1 MNYELLLALMRD
13 VRLNKRSARY
23 RQWMNYLDELL
34 FLYNFAWIEINEAR
48 RLIPPN
54 TRCKYEVPLGAYEHC
69 EASSN
74 TA

>member
-34 FLYNFAWIEINEAR
+34 FLYNFAWVEIYEAR

-54 TRCKYEVPLGAYEHC
+54 MRCKYETPLGAYEHG
-69 EASSN
+69 EITRYA
-74 TA
+74 A